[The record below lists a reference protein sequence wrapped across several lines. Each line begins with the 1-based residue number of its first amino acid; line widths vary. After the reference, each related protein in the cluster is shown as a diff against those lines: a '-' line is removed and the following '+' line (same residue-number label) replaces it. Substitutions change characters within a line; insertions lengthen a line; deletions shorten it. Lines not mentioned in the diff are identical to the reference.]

1 MRKMTLGRHLKA
13 LNGKEMTLSHILEKM
28 ATSQDLRAL
37 NRKEMIVGH
46 KSEKLLW
53 VVSFGL
59 EMEKK

>member
-46 KSEKLLW
+46 K
-53 VVSFGL
+53 
-59 EMEKK
+59 